1 LPRSSLHRWEVPLGS
16 MQASLFWNLSAV
28 ASKDLDQTPTF
39 RHFGNNSF
47 AEQVCAVLVQR
58 HCETQEIQVEIDIF
72 DTYFQRVSTRKDCQS
87 IFSTPDVVTWQSAG
101 THKSSCLGVKNI
113 HLEQLII
120 FENQCDSFLLFFFV
134 ILSCFQTE
142 SDLCLN
148 FSLQRSKILSHLWL
162 SCQNWPLLLYL
173 AFFLLTC
180 FLFIATR
187 AGFGCFDLFEVH
199 GCVI

>member
-1 LPRSSLHRWEVPLGS
+1 
-16 MQASLFWNLSAV
+16 LSAV
-28 ASKDLDQTPTF
+28 ASKDLDQIPTF

-120 FENQCDSFLLFFFV
+120 FENQCDSFLLFFLSYCHVSKLKV
-134 ILSCFQTE
+134 ISVLISLCNGAKSCRI
-142 SDLCLN
+142 SGYHA
-148 FSLQRSKILSHLWL
+148 KIDPFCS
-162 SCQNWPLLLYL
+162 
-173 AFFLLTC
+173 T
-180 FLFIATR
+180 
-187 AGFGCFDLFEVH
+187 
-199 GCVI
+199 